1 MIISCKTSEGTFMV
15 DEITSLFYRQTMTDE
30 DQREMMQRLFKFIER
45 KIKDF
50 KKLKDDEDAFK
61 AKLEAI
67 VSDVM
72 AEYRE
77 ELDEE
82 ADWETIWDTIEEV
95 VKEQV
100 DKIPD
105 EIYYFWDELLSGKA
119 SVIAV
124 EYRRSYDSLGKLV
137 TTYDVFIC
145 NDEGKTIQHLSPQKG
160 N

>member
-82 ADWETIWDTIEEV
+82 TDWEVIWGAIEEAL
-95 VKEQV
+95 KEQV
-100 DKIPD
+100 DKVPD
-105 EIYYFWDELLSGKA
+105 EFHYFWDELLPDEA
-119 SVIAV
+119 FVIEV
-124 EYRRSYDSLGKLV
+124 RYRRSDNSLGKLV